1 MKDQETL
8 LRFIPRH
15 IRKLYQEKQQ
25 NPSRFV
31 QEKEG
36 QLNLSSTESRF
47 GTVGTDA
54 SFFLAPDK
62 QATKLKK
69 ELSAYEKMSSDQIVL
84 ANGTM
89 EMMDLIARCCCNPH
103 QDNVLTL
110 QGSNTQLQH
119 QLKMQ
124 AIEVQS
130 IPLEVDLELPIYSI
144 KRAINEQ
151 TKILFI
157 ENPHPIT
164 GRCFSNFDIVDLTTS
179 FDGLVVINESAIDY
193 ATHKSLLP
201 MVEMCSNVIIIHSFS
216 RAWGLAGLPLAVA
229 YSQAPLAQFLTC
241 MQDAI
246 SINTMTQ
253 TMATKALYVSEQKE
267 RIVEKTINEREQLK
281 TALEQLPQV
290 LKVHES
296 HSNTLLIE
304 SRNHAALVNYLAEE
318 EQIIVQ
324 DVSAIEGFE
333 NCLRITVGPGINN
346 LRFIKAMKD
355 MPKHTSAGYIF
366 WKNVG
371 KTLKKAS
378 VYLGVFRKIFGA
390 GSS

>member
-1 MKDQETL
+1 M
-8 LRFIPRH
+8 
-15 IRKLYQEKQQ
+15 
-25 NPSRFV
+25 
-31 QEKEG
+31 
-36 QLNLSSTESRF
+36 
-47 GTVGTDA
+47 
-54 SFFLAPDK
+54 
-62 QATKLKK
+62 
-69 ELSAYEKMSSDQIVL
+69 
-84 ANGTM
+84 
-89 EMMDLIARCCCNPH
+89 
-103 QDNVLTL
+103 
-110 QGSNTQLQH
+110 
-119 QLKMQ
+119 
-124 AIEVQS
+124 
-130 IPLEVDLELPIYSI
+130 
-144 KRAINEQ
+144 
-151 TKILFI
+151 
-157 ENPHPIT
+157 IT
-164 GRCFSNFDIVDLTTS
+164 F
-179 FDGLVVINESAIDY
+179 
-193 ATHKSLLP
+193 
-201 MVEMCSNVIIIHSFS
+201 
-216 RAWGLAGLPLAVA
+216 
-229 YSQAPLAQFLTC
+229 
-241 MQDAI
+241 
-246 SINTMTQ
+246 
-253 TMATKALYVSEQKE
+253 EQKE

-281 TALEQLPQV
+281 TALQQLPQV